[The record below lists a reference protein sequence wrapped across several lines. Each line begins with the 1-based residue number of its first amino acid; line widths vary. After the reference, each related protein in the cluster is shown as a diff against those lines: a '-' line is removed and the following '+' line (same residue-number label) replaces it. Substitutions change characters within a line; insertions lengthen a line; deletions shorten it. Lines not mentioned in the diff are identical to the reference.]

1 MNKPILLLFLFCLIT
16 VPNKASSEIAVER
29 NLFWFF
35 DGILFSTCT
44 YYKQGY
50 LPEKIAKRDFKFWYS
65 RIEEDLKTEEIKE
78 RLIAR
83 HYKDVKCRNLMP

>member
-1 MNKPILLLFLFCLIT
+1 MKKFILLLLLFCLISLPKK
-16 VPNKASSEIAVER
+16 VSSKTAIER

-50 LPEKIAKRDFKFWYS
+50 LPEKIAKRDFKFWFS
-65 RIEEDLKTEEIKE
+65 KIEEDIKNEQIKE
-78 RLIAR
+78 SLIVR
-83 HYKDVKCRNLMP
+83 NYKDLKCRNLMP

>member
-1 MNKPILLLFLFCLIT
+1 MKKLILLSFLFCLISA
-16 VPNKASSEIAVER
+16 PNKVSSETAVER

-50 LPEKIAKRDFKFWYS
+50 LPKKIAKRDFKFWYS
-65 RIEEDLKTEEIKE
+65 EIEEDIKTQQIKE
-78 RLIAR
+78 SLIAR
-83 HYKDVKCRNLMP
+83 HYKDLKCRNLMP